1 MLDLLVQYMK
11 LVKKYFN
18 IINMEKFIKDFAEIL
33 DVENKEV
40 LTPET
45 KFTELD
51 EWSSFAAVQLI
62 VMFDENYGKA
72 ITAEDL
78 RNCSTISD
86 LFKMS
91 N

>member
-1 MLDLLVQYMK
+1 MK
-11 LVKKYFN
+11 KCFN
-18 IINMEKFIKDFAEIL
+18 IIDMEKFIKEFADIL
-33 DVENKEV
+33 DIENKEV

-72 ITAEDL
+72 ITADDI

-86 LFKMS
+86 LFNMS
-91 N
+91 K